1 MSAADQ
7 VRLVEQIHASGR
19 QLVVAVT
26 GGGSGAISALLQVPG
41 ASASVLE
48 AIVPYAATA
57 MQQWVGGGIEK
68 YCSERTARAMAMRA
82 FERARELSDGDLSA
96 LVGIGA
102 TASLASSRP
111 KRGTHRVH
119 VAWQTVAATTVA
131 TSVLAK
137 VEGARAAEEEV
148 SARLVVHAVAEACD
162 ISVPPVNEP
171 IISQFDKRSQIADA
185 GWSELL
191 FGESRAA
198 RVRPLAD
205 DAQPLLL
212 FPGAFNPLHW
222 GHDRMAEIA
231 AARYGRPVTYELSVI
246 NVDKPP
252 LDYIEIADR
261 LAELADQPVLL
272 TRAATFVEKAALAP
286 GAVFIVGAD
295 TLERIAD
302 PRYYGGDQA
311 RRDTAIKSIA
321 KHGCRFLV
329 FGRMTGRGFTTS
341 SAVDIPPALQKL
353 CEEVPEV
360 EFRADVS
367 STELRADTMGGHAFT
382 RDEE

>member
-1 MSAADQ
+1 MLAADQ
-7 VRLVEQIHASGR
+7 VRLVEHIHASGR

-48 AIVPYAATA
+48 AVVPYAATA
-57 MQQWVGGGIEK
+57 MQQWIGGGIEK
-68 YCSERTARAMAMRA
+68 YCSERTARAMAMQA
-82 FERARELSDGDLSA
+82 FECARELSDGNLST

-111 KRGTHRVH
+111 KRGSHRIH
-119 VAWQTVAATTVA
+119 VAWQTAAATTVA
-131 TSVLAK
+131 TAVLAK
-137 VEGARAAEEEV
+137 AEGARAAEEEV
-148 SARLVVHAVAEACD
+148 SARLILQAVAEACD
-162 ISVPPVNEP
+162 ISEPPVNEP
-171 IISQFDKRSQIADA
+171 IISQFDKRSQIAEA

-198 RVRPLAD
+198 RIRPLPD
-205 DAQPLLL
+205 ETQPLLL
-212 FPGAFNPLHW
+212 FPGAFNPPHW
-222 GHDRMAEIA
+222 GHDRMAAIA
-231 AARYGRPVTYELSVI
+231 AARNGRPVTYELSVV

-261 LAELADQPVLL
+261 LVGLADQPVLL
-272 TRAATFVEKAALAP
+272 TRAATFVEKAALVP
-286 GAVFIVGAD
+286 GAVFIVGVD

-302 PRYYGGDQA
+302 TRYYGGDA
-311 RRDTAIKSIA
+311 AKRDAAIRSIA

-329 FGRMTGRGFTTS
+329 FCRAMGRGFTTA
-341 SAVDIPPALQKL
+341 SAVDIPLALQKL
-353 CEEVPEV
+353 CEEVPES

-367 STELRADTMGGHAFT
+367 STELRADTMGGPERADY
-382 RDEE
+382 DE